1 MTTFRSVP
9 CFVRFGLLLAVL
21 FVFTM
26 SGEVQAQQQKRT
38 PNKPAPR
45 APYYYNP
52 LVFDYQGAVQQIN
65 NLPAAYYG
73 PRYYPPYPPYPPYPH
88 PHPYPVPR
96 PIPGPLPH
104 PFPGA
109 GLAR

>member
-26 SGEVQAQQQKRT
+26 SGDVQAQQQRK

-45 APYYYNP
+45 APYYNP
-52 LVFDYQGAVQQIN
+52 LVLDYQGAMQQIN
-65 NLPAAYYG
+65 NLPVAYYA
-73 PRYYPPYPPYPPYPH
+73 PRYYPPYPPYPYPYPH
-88 PHPYPVPR
+88 PRPVPYPM
-96 PIPGPLPH
+96 PGPI
-104 PFPGA
+104 GS
-109 GLAR
+109 GNVR

>member
-38 PNKPAPR
+38 PNKPALR
-45 APYYYNP
+45 APYYNP
-52 LVFDYQGAVQQIN
+52 LAFDYQGAMVQVN

-73 PRYYPPYPPYPPYPH
+73 PRYYPPYPYPYPY
-88 PHPYPVPR
+88 PHPYPVPY
-96 PIPGPLPH
+96 PIPYPMPGPI
-104 PFPGA
+104 GS
-109 GLAR
+109 GNVR